1 MSIIVK
7 LRSPHV
13 LKRMLILLLQLL
25 HYCHCC
31 CHDCSYGSKELT
43 SVVGWVPQE
52 PALLPMTVADNIAYG
67 LQQHEV
73 TRQDIEYAATE
84 VRNAYYHCCDRLFIG
99 NSVVYS
105 VILLL

>member
-1 MSIIVK
+1 MYS
-7 LRSPHV
+7 HTY
-13 LKRMLILLLQLL
+13 LL
-25 HYCHCC
+25 CHCYC
-31 CHDCSYGSKELT
+31 YCSYGSKELT

-84 VRNAYYHCCDRLFIG
+84 VHMYLPTVLSH
-99 NSVVYS
+99 SVLGSHLPTVY
-105 VILLL
+105 ILIIAVV